1 MTPSPATGA
10 AARDG
15 ADRCPGLLSPF
26 VSADGAIVRL
36 RIPGGYATTELLREV
51 SSLATVHGD
60 PAITLTSRGSLQV
73 RGLPTPLPD
82 ELLTGLLATGT
93 IPSGPHDRVRNIVCD
108 PGDPGLRPLVEQ
120 LDAAVLAD
128 PLMAGL
134 PGRTLLAVARPDGP
148 VLAEPHDLA
157 VVAAQGASDA
167 TVVVDGRGR
176 AVPAAEAAGLAVA
189 VLGRFLDARG
199 DARTWNVTDL
209 PPAARAALLPGAH
222 PVAHAPA
229 APPRPGRHGDAL
241 VALVPLGML
250 TPAMVHALVAVSP
263 EVQVTPWRSVVV
275 PAPEDPER
283 ATHILG
289 RAGLVLDPASPWTVL
304 SACTGAPGCSRTRTP
319 TQELARSAAAGLDPA
334 GPPVHVV
341 GCERACGHPA
351 RTHALSLRPTSPAD
365 VVAAQQAPHPPHP
378 EDG

>member
-1 MTPSPATGA
+1 MTPSSATGA
-10 AARDG
+10 ATRDG

-36 RIPGGYATTELLREV
+36 RIPGGYATTDLLREI
-51 SSLATVHGD
+51 SSLATLHGD

-108 PGDPGLRPLVEQ
+108 PFAPDLRRLVQQ
-120 LDAAVLAD
+120 LDAALLDD
-128 PLMAGL
+128 PLLASL

-157 VVAAQGASDA
+157 VVAGPAAAEA

-176 AVPAAEAAGLAVA
+176 VVTAAESASLAVE
-189 VLGRFLDARG
+189 VLRRFLDARG
-199 DARTWNVTDL
+199 DARTWNVADL
-209 PPAARAALLPGAH
+209 PPDARAALLPGTR
-222 PVAHAPA
+222 PVSHSPA
-229 APPRPGRHGDAL
+229 APPRPGRHGTAL
-241 VALVPLGML
+241 VALVPLGLL
-250 TPAMVHALVAVSP
+250 TPAMVDALATVSP

-275 PAPEDPER
+275 PAAEDPER
-283 ATHILG
+283 AAHLLG
-289 RAGLVLDPASPWTVL
+289 RAGLVLDRASPWTVL
-304 SACTGAPGCSRTRTP
+304 SACTGAPGCARTDTP
-319 TQELARSAAAGLDPA
+319 AQELARSATALLDPA

-351 RTHALSLRPTSPAD
+351 RTHALSLRPTTPAD
-365 VVAAQQAPHPPHP
+365 VVAAQQARPHPDPQ
-378 EDG
+378 DG